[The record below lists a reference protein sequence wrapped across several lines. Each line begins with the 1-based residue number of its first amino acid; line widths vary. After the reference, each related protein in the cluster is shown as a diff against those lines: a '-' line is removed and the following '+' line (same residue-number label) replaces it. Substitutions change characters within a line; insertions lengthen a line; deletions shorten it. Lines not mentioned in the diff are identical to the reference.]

1 MKYLVAGSTGLIGKN
16 LINILSKDSPVTA
29 LTRRNFNFPDNVT
42 KKIVDFEN
50 GYDLPRADHLFI
62 CLGFPVELFDLAI
75 MRKSVKKLFY
85 KVDYEYT
92 LNIAKKAEE
101 VGATSISLVSAVGAN
116 KNSESFYL
124 KTKGDLEEEIKKLK
138 FETINIFQPGHLAGR
153 ISWQKKKSD
162 PRIDVFAFE
171 IGSLF
176 LDPFLV
182 SRLNK
187 FRSINANKLA
197 NFIVKST
204 INENLGINQY
214 QYSDF

>member
-85 KVDYEYT
+85 KVDYEYVCN
-92 LNIAKKAEE
+92 LAEKAKSSGIENLS
-101 VGATSISLVSAVGAN
+101 VVSAVGAS
-116 KNSESFYL
+116 KNSFNYYL
-124 KTKGDLEEEIKKLK
+124 KTKGLMEEQLKDLNFHTL
-138 FETINIFQPGHLAGR
+138 NIFQPSHLLGKREKPIGHDVKLFEDITNATGNLLFGPFAKFKNVQANE
-153 ISWQKKKSD
+153 IANLMFEKSKNC
-162 PRIDVFAFE
+162 
-171 IGSLF
+171 
-176 LDPFLV
+176 
-182 SRLNK
+182 NK
-187 FRSINANKLA
+187 
-197 NFIVKST
+197 
-204 INENLGINQY
+204 GINY
-214 QYSDF
+214 FNRMDV

>member
-85 KVDYEYT
+85 KVDYEYVCN
-92 LNIAKKAEE
+92 LAEKAKSSGIENLSVVSS
-101 VGATSISLVSAVGAN
+101 VGAS
-116 KNSESFYL
+116 KNSFNYYL
-124 KTKGDLEEEIKKLK
+124 KTKGLMEEQLKDLNFHTL
-138 FETINIFQPGHLAGR
+138 NIFQPSHLLGKREKPIGHDVKLFEDITNATGNLLFGPFAKFKNVQANE
-153 ISWQKKKSD
+153 IANLMFEKSKNC
-162 PRIDVFAFE
+162 
-171 IGSLF
+171 
-176 LDPFLV
+176 
-182 SRLNK
+182 NK
-187 FRSINANKLA
+187 
-197 NFIVKST
+197 
-204 INENLGINQY
+204 GINY
-214 QYSDF
+214 FNRMDV